1 MIGRFAGHPRKT
13 GGNPMDLGFTG
24 KHASRAQGQ
33 T

>member
-1 MIGRFAGHPRKT
+1 MIGRFASHLET
-13 GGNPMDLGFTG
+13 GGNPMDLGLTG